1 MNPPF
6 ISQRDQFHIPQ
17 DAAGNDLIYLCGN
30 SLGLMPRSTPD
41 YINQE
46 LEDWKQHGVEG
57 HIHAR
62 NPWLPYHEN
71 LGESMARIVGARP
84 HEVVVMNSLTVNLH
98 LMMVSFYRPTKTRY
112 KILMEYNPFPSDRY
126 AAQSQVKFHGFE
138 PKDAIIE
145 LPDRDGTEIIS
156 MVTIEE
162 ILHTHGH
169 EIALVLI
176 GGVNYYTGQAYDM
189 AKITQLGHH
198 YGCKVGFDLAHA
210 AGNLDVQLAE
220 YGPDFAV
227 WCSYKYLNSGPGG
240 LSGCYVNERHHHDE
254 SLPKFAGWWGH
265 DKAIRFKMGPTF
277 IPIPTVESWQLSNPP
292 IFQMAAIRASLDIF
306 DRAGGIS
313 RLREKSIELTT
324 HLYDG
329 LMNLGRE
336 DIEIITPVDPAQRG
350 CQLSI
355 RMLRPDKAY
364 FDVLTSRGVVADW
377 REPDVIRVATCPLY
391 NTNDDVAAFL
401 EKMK

>member
-6 ISQRDQFHIPQ
+6 ISLRDQFHIPQ

-30 SLGLMPRSTPD
+30 SLGLMPHSTPD
-41 YINQE
+41 FINQE
-46 LEDWKQHGVEG
+46 LEDWKNFGVEG
-57 HIHAR
+57 HMHAR
-62 NPWLPYHEN
+62 NPWLPYHES
-71 LGESMARIVGARP
+71 LAESMARIVGAHP

-126 AAQSQVKFHGFE
+126 AAQSQVKFHGLD

-156 MVTIEE
+156 MDTIEE

-210 AGNLDVQLAE
+210 AGNLDVQLAK

-254 SLPKFAGWWGH
+254 NLPKFAGWWGH
-265 DKAIRFKMGPTF
+265 DKASRFKMGPHF

-306 DRAGGIS
+306 DKAGGIS
-313 RLREKSIELTT
+313 CLREKSIELTT
-324 HLYDG
+324 HLYEG
-329 LMNLGRE
+329 ILNLGRE

-355 RMLRPDKAY
+355 KMLRPDKAY
-364 FDVLTSRGVVADW
+364 FDALTSRGVVADW
-377 REPDVIRVATCPLY
+377 REPNVIRVATCPLY

-401 EKMK
+401 EKMG